1 MQGLDTSV
9 LPRRDRA
16 EAIVTHMREIALA
29 SHVRLEDPPH
39 AFMSTTVF
47 AMGELQLVH
56 LHRSGIFLDVDRE
69 RDDGPA
75 VVAMM
80 LGARDL
86 ARREQFGHVVEQHPG
101 VVDMIEL
108 HRPHR
113 SWNHGVGDNWCLK
126 IPSEALGLPAATI
139 TRARPAL
146 GTGPLQRI
154 YASHLAM
161 LTELVPELQHERVVT
176 DLGNATLALSR
187 AVISAAA
194 GDEPTTRDAMHASL
208 WPRIE
213 VFVRERLRDPELSPR
228 MIASAH
234 HISVRL
240 LYRVLADVGL
250 QLEQW
255 IIDQRLE
262 GARQELASPASRHR
276 TIAGVAFSWGFAN
289 PSFFS
294 SRFHH
299 AYGTTPREWRAL
311 HGDGRASADV
321 PRPNR

>member
-1 MQGLDTSV
+1 M
-9 LPRRDRA
+9 
-16 EAIVTHMREIALA
+16 THLREIALA
-29 SHVRLEDPPH
+29 SRVRLEDPPH
-39 AFMSTTVF
+39 AFMSTTVYE
-47 AMGELQLVH
+47 MGDLQLVH
-56 LHRSGIFLDVDRE
+56 LHRSGLFIDVDRE

-75 VVAMM
+75 VLAMM
-80 LGARDL
+80 LGARDVGT
-86 ARREQFGHVVEQHPG
+86 REQFGHVIEQHPG

-113 SWNHGVGDNWCLK
+113 SRSYGIGDNWCLK
-126 IPSEALGLPAATI
+126 IPSEALALPAATI

-161 LTELVPELQHERVVT
+161 LTELVPGLEHERVVT
-176 DLGNATLALSR
+176 DLGHATLALSR

-194 GDEPTTRDAMHASL
+194 GDEATTREAMHASL

-213 VFVRERLRDPELSPR
+213 VFVREHLRDPELGPQ

-255 IIDQRLE
+255 VIDQRLE

-276 TIAGVAFSWGFAN
+276 TIAGIAFSWGFAN

-294 SRFHH
+294 NRFHH
-299 AYGTTPREWRAL
+299 AFGTTPREWRAR
-311 HGDGRASADV
+311 HGSGLQAADV
-321 PRPNR
+321 PRPGR